1 MRGNRAKRCKVYWC
15 RWLIRYAVSTA
26 TEGVALIVTPSAC
39 FPLMRKI
46 AILALALTCVSA
58 PPAFSQTTP
67 APGPAP
73 NAVTPGGTTP
83 TQTAPSIA
91 GGVPNPVTPL
101 GVDPRTQ
108 LPANSG
114 QATLPTT
121 QNLPLETPEPH
132 LTPLGTATI
141 QNNPI
146 GRPGTALTPSN
157 SLPTTTQ
164 RSPNEAGCGFACGPP
179 ME

>member
-1 MRGNRAKRCKVYWC
+1 MLIGCPLNSLDQRGNH
-15 RWLIRYAVSTA
+15 
-26 TEGVALIVTPSAC
+26 EE
-39 FPLMRKI
+39 I